1 MGYVGNHYVNV
12 LGNSLSGSLGTTE
25 FLSWMPS
32 VKSATVT
39 SFSQLH
45 LSRSSCSRWPLDQI
59 NLHFLAL
66 YTRGLIKK
74 GKKCEKLSRFFVGM
88 ENFTF
93 REVHV
98 GEKSMGKS

>member
-1 MGYVGNHYVNV
+1 M
-12 LGNSLSGSLGTTE
+12 
-25 FLSWMPS
+25 
-32 VKSATVT
+32 A
-39 SFSQLH
+39 
-45 LSRSSCSRWPLDQI
+45 LDQI
-59 NLHFLAL
+59 NLHFLAF

-98 GEKSMGKS
+98 DEKSMENRSVSLFCRLVLEDMRKSGNRALVQNKKHSLGYNFIVYHYRTVHNNETVTGE